1 MFHCKTAW
9 FSNSVPEDHLDFW
22 MQEGGSIT
30 GWREADYLFSADA
43 TCPDTKRIFESKD
56 YIWNKV
62 TVLHSLFLSTC
73 EKRQSVKSVC
83 IGHYVLPPASVQDEV
98 RKVVGRLIWER
109 EDEETAAQV
118 MGPRNQNQ
126 TGYIILEVGQLDCVS
141 QDQQK
146 TLSLSEVE
154 HSEEEVRGSI
164 CEASDTDSSESEAL
178 LWEHLKSPV
187 SCMAPGYVS
196 IENLPKYS
204 GDLHDV
210 HPVLFRC
217 SKCKGYLCLGP
228 KYHKTH

>member
-1 MFHCKTAW
+1 MSSSPCATKLVFVALVALIHQQLDRKKVRLKGKTCCKWPSA
-9 FSNSVPEDHLDFW
+9 V
-22 MQEGGSIT
+22 QEGGSIT

-109 EDEETAAQV
+109 EDEETAAQ
-118 MGPRNQNQ
+118 
-126 TGYIILEVGQLDCVS
+126 
-141 QDQQK
+141 DQQK

-187 SCMAPGYVS
+187 GCMAPGYVS